1 MVRLFGFESVEKRR
15 RKKETEL
22 KIFLINSKTIIGTKQ
37 TGKLESNSKANL
49 RTVKLKFLYFLGL

>member
-1 MVRLFGFESVEKRR
+1 MVRLFGFESVEKR

-49 RTVKLKFLYFLGL
+49 TTVKLKFLYFLGL